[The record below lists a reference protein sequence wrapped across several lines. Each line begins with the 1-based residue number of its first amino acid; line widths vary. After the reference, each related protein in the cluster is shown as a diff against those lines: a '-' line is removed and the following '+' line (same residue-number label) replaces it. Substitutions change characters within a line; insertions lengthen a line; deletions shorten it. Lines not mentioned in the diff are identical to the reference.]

1 VKSGQDTEAGMQDL
15 MITEARIDGDT
26 LSLAWSDGTRHPF
39 HALWLRE
46 RSDSPD
52 NRDPGTG
59 LRVTQA
65 AFLPLDLKITAAE
78 VDAAGALQLTFSD
91 GHACGYAADELRHC
105 ISRIWPD
112 DLVGEKALWDGSLAN
127 LPEMS
132 CPRLLDDE
140 RAVLELL
147 DTTARHGFSMVRDI
161 PIDEGALE
169 AFAER
174 VGPVRTTNWGRI
186 TDVRSMENPYDLTMT
201 PRSLSPHADNPYRLP
216 GPGYIFLE
224 CLRMSDVGGESTIV
238 DGFCAAQR
246 LRAADPEAFEVLTQV
261 APGFRH
267 AEDEAILEHAG
278 PLIELGYD
286 GDVRRIR
293 YSNRTEQVPPLEP
306 ALLTKYYAARQAFA
320 DLIFA
325 PEMTLTIKLKPGDGM
340 VLDNFRILHGRT
352 AFDPATGDRHLRH
365 CYMDRDVVSSR
376 QKVLLRR
383 FG

>member
-1 VKSGQDTEAGMQDL
+1 MQTVT
-15 MITEARIDGDT
+15 IAEARIDGDT
-26 LSLAWSDGTRHPF
+26 LSVTWSDGTRHRF

-59 LRVTQA
+59 LRITQA

-78 VDAAGALQLTFSD
+78 VDAAGTLHLAFSD
-91 GHACGYAADELRHC
+91 GHACGYAAGDLWRCAVHL
-105 ISRIWPD
+105 WPD
-112 DLVGEKALWDGSLAN
+112 DLVGEKDLWDGSLTDV
-127 LPEMS
+127 PEMS
-132 CPRLLDDE
+132 FPRLLDEE

-147 DTTARHGFSMVRDI
+147 DATARCGFVMVRDI
-161 PIDEGALE
+161 PVEEGALE

-174 VGPVRTTNWGRI
+174 VGPIRTTNWGRI
-186 TDVRSMENPYDLTMT
+186 TDVRNMENPYDLTMT
-201 PRSLSPHADNPYRLP
+201 SRSLSPHADNPYRLP

-224 CLRMSDVGGESTIV
+224 CFRMSEVGGESTIV
-238 DGFCAAQR
+238 DGFCAAHR
-246 LRAADPEAFEVLTQV
+246 LRAADPEAFQVLTQV

-286 GDVRRIR
+286 GGVRRIR

-306 ALLTKYYAARQAFA
+306 ALLARYYAARRAFA

-340 VLDNFRILHGRT
+340 ILDNFRLLHGRT

>member
-1 VKSGQDTEAGMQDL
+1 MQTVT
-15 MITEARIDGDT
+15 IAEARIDGHT
-26 LSLAWSDGTRHPF
+26 LSVTWSDGTRHRF

-65 AFLPLDLKITAAE
+65 AFLPLDLKIAAAE
-78 VDAAGALQLTFSD
+78 VDAAGMLHLAFSD
-91 GHACGYAADELRHC
+91 GHACGYAADDLRRC
-105 ISRIWPD
+105 VKRPWPD
-112 DLVGEKALWDGSLAN
+112 DLVGEKDLWDGSLTD

-132 CPRLLDDE
+132 FPRLLDEE

-147 DTTARHGFSMVRDI
+147 DATARCGFVMVRDI
-161 PIDEGALE
+161 PVEEGALE

-174 VGPVRTTNWGRI
+174 VGPIRTTNWGRI
-186 TDVRSMENPYDLTMT
+186 TDVRSMANPYDLTMT
-201 PRSLSPHADNPYRLP
+201 SRSLSPHADNPYRLP

-224 CLRMSDVGGESTIV
+224 CFRMSEVGGESTIV
-238 DGFCAAQR
+238 DGFCAAHR
-246 LRAADPEAFEVLTQV
+246 LRAADPEAFQVLTQV

-286 GDVRRIR
+286 GGVRRIR

-306 ALLTKYYAARQAFA
+306 ALLARYYAARRAFA

-340 VLDNFRILHGRT
+340 VLDNFRLLHGRT

>member
-1 VKSGQDTEAGMQDL
+1 
-15 MITEARIDGDT
+15 
-26 LSLAWSDGTRHPF
+26 
-39 HALWLRE
+39 
-46 RSDSPD
+46 
-52 NRDPGTG
+52 PGTG

-78 VDAAGALQLTFSD
+78 VDAAGTLHLAFSD
-91 GHACGYAADELRHC
+91 GHACGYAAGDLWRCAVHL
-105 ISRIWPD
+105 WPD
-112 DLVGEKALWDGSLAN
+112 DLVGEKDLWDGSVTDV
-127 LPEMS
+127 PEMS
-132 CPRLLDDE
+132 FPRLLDEE

-147 DTTARHGFSMVRDI
+147 DATARCGFVMVRDI
-161 PIDEGALE
+161 PVEEGALE

-174 VGPVRTTNWGRI
+174 VGPIRTTNWGRI
-186 TDVRSMENPYDLTMT
+186 TDVRNMENPYDLTMT
-201 PRSLSPHADNPYRLP
+201 SRSLSPHADNPYRLP

-224 CLRMSDVGGESTIV
+224 CFRMSEVGGESTIV
-238 DGFCAAQR
+238 DGFCAAHR
-246 LRAADPEAFEVLTQV
+246 LRAADPEAFQVLTQV

-286 GDVRRIR
+286 GGVRRIR

-306 ALLTKYYAARQAFA
+306 ALLARYYAARRAFA

-340 VLDNFRILHGRT
+340 ILDNFRLLHGRT